1 GGRPPEVGEI
11 FVQADLGCT
20 LQYMV
25 DQERAQGGGDRL
37 AGLRAARDAFYH
49 GDIAVAIV
57 RHQRDN
63 GGWIG
68 HDDLAEFASPIEPPC
83 RIRFGDFE
91 VLGCG
96 PWSQGPMV
104 LETLNLLKALELRAM
119 GHNSAAYIHA
129 VTEALKLAAADRE
142 AYFGDP
148 AFEDVPLDVMLS

>member
-1 GGRPPEVGEI
+1 LHSVVPAAPSIWIAALARFGTMSFGEVAAAAIRFARDGFPTYPFLAQQLLARQKDFGQWPSTAAIFLPGGRPPEVGEI

-49 GDIAVAIV
+49 GDIAAAIV

-83 RIRFGDFE
+83 RIRFGDF
-91 VLGCG
+91 
-96 PWSQGPMV
+96 
-104 LETLNLLKALELRAM
+104 
-119 GHNSAAYIHA
+119 
-129 VTEALKLAAADRE
+129 
-142 AYFGDP
+142 
-148 AFEDVPLDVMLS
+148 